1 MKAEHLLKLARIS
14 SQLEREGMV
23 AESDRVRTA
32 LLKLGANW
40 QSPYMDIPL
49 LERKWPFDLVDEDF
63 QEADDLRNKF
73 PRYDEKEDLD
83 LAGEDE
89 VEFDSLEVRLHPHE
103 SDPGAGIKFVWPDF
117 ASSLQQGSDWGKK
130 MKTHDQNNAANER
143 YKNLVPTFY

>member
-14 SQLEREGMV
+14 SQFERAGMIV
-23 AESDRVRTA
+23 ESDRVRTA
-32 LLKLGANW
+32 LIKLGAYW

-83 LAGEDE
+83 LAGEDT
-89 VEFDSLEVRLHPHE
+89 VEFDSLEVRLHPGE
-103 SDPGAGIKFVWPDF
+103 SDPGAGIKFVWYDGS
-117 ASSLQQGSDWGKK
+117 SSLQQGKDWGKDIRK
-130 MKTHDQNNAANER
+130 HDENNASGMR

>member
-103 SDPGAGIKFVWPDF
+103 SAPGAGIKFVWPDF

-143 YKNLVPTFY
+143 YKNIVPTFY

>member
-1 MKAEHLLKLARIS
+1 MKAEHLLKLAQIS
-14 SQLEREGMV
+14 SQLEREGMTV
-23 AESDRVRTA
+23 ESDRVRTA

-83 LAGEDE
+83 LSGEDE

-103 SDPGAGIKFVWPDF
+103 SDPGAGIKFIWYDG
-117 ASSLQQGSDWGKK
+117 ASSLQQGKNWGKDIK
-130 MKTHDQNNAANER
+130 KHDENNASGMR